1 MVLAFLINNSLALSS
16 TKTMA
21 DESPIQVHTA
31 IGSVFAVTAA
41 IEYARTGR
49 PNPLGPN
56 YSTNTALGLSFLAFA
71 AGIFNLARTG
81 SAASIAAGLTFCAL
95 YLISFICLQT
105 DQWYGNEIALLA
117 SIFMGISSQ
126 QWVIKV
132 VGRPLPK
139 ELFLLGIYGTAT
151 FANAIHFWLGL
162 ALSLFFAILAA
173 SNDALRYFKLRRN
186 DTAT

>member
-1 MVLAFLINNSLALSS
+1 
-16 TKTMA
+16 MA
-21 DESPIQVHTA
+21 DESPIQVHTT
-31 IGSVFAVTAA
+31 IGSLFAVTAT

-56 YSTNTALGLSFLAFA
+56 YSTNTALGLSFLAFV
-71 AGIFNLARTG
+71 AGIWNFARKG
-81 SAASIAAGLTFCAL
+81 SAASVATGLAFCAL

-117 SIFMGISSQ
+117 SIFMGVSFQ
-126 QWVIKV
+126 PWVIKV
-132 VGRPLPK
+132 VGRPLPR
-139 ELFLLGIYGTAT
+139 ESCLLGIYGTAT

-162 ALSLFFAILAA
+162 ALSLSFAILAA
-173 SNDALRYFKLRRN
+173 SNDAVRYFKLQRN